1 MAKKKEKPQE
11 QTQTGQKV
19 EKTVAKPQT
28 KSSPEID
35 KDSRMWAMFC
45 HLGGIAGLLPVMP
58 LFGSVILPLVLWQ
71 VKKEQHA
78 FIDEQGKEALNFQI
92 SILIY
97 IIASIILCAA
107 CIGALFVILFVSDL

>member
-11 QTQTGQKV
+11 QIQTGQKA
-19 EKTVAKPQT
+19 EKTGAKRQT
-28 KSSPEID
+28 ESSPEID

-45 HLGGIAGLLPVMP
+45 HLGGIAGLLPIMP
-58 LFGSVILPLVLWQ
+58 LFGSVILPLILWQ
-71 VKKEQHA
+71 VKKEQHT

-97 IIASIILCAA
+97 NSVYNSLCCMYRSTPAA
-107 CIGALFVILFVSDL
+107 VSAHL